1 MSAIGVRIPEKKASV
16 VAAAAGFPS
25 GTVSGTSPRRS
36 NLKSS
41 LTPYP
46 ITARPSSVTS
56 DLYNQVSTAY
66 FTAVN
71 EILTGQ
77 AADAAARVAQLAE
90 ELKGIVAQL

>member
-1 MSAIGVRIPEKKASV
+1 MSSS
-16 VAAAAGFPS
+16 AAPWPA
-25 GTVSGTSPRRS
+25 RRAV
-36 NLKSS
+36 
-41 LTPYP
+41 
-46 ITARPSSVTS
+46 TA

-90 ELKGIVAQL
+90 ELEGIVAQL